1 MSKADICPR
10 TDAMDLGSYKA
21 WKKHDNLPLVK
32 NEKIDISVVLDD
44 NRIENYNWEF
54 DLDVVNNYN
63 DKKCFMLKSDKS
75 PAEIGSDKFKKMFA
89 KRIITVELKNTNFDI
104 EVLNIRDGLKR
115 VSLKNNIINVKA
127 VIENVN
133 KLVLH
138 KIDKIPGTNVEEEH
152 ASQVLDRNSWVNK
165 MGKLRFRVLGREPI
179 ISREHIK
186 MHKVFIDGDKFCIF
200 DGDIIEDT
208 DIISERSCSV
218 YGLDWTCK
226 YDDPK
231 KHKGWHCD
239 LKISDNK
246 NLAREVVKDLQV
258 EFVLCKT
265 YSSMNT
271 NQNSKIKT
279 TLLKRRL
286 FKEKIKEESPLAL
299 FCTLFL
305 FVSLFLSG
313 YFAFLFYIGD
323 VGNRAKM
330 FTSVERTKMSP
341 IRRFFFP
348 IYMSELTKVLP
359 LCFLMVCTVFV
370 YSTYRDIKDS
380 MVVGAADEFYLKA
393 GNVMT
398 NWLKMFGVLP
408 CALIFMTV
416 LMNLTQRYR
425 FPTVFYGVT
434 AFFGFYFVLNA
445 LVLYPNRKILTVMPI
460 VNWMKELEPDSMLST
475 FGGGAAGIFAFPV
488 TSLHYIMSE
497 LWGTV
502 TLSFLA
508 WGYTNIITKRED
520 ASRWYPQVALLA
532 QIGQIIAGSSVGELA
547 TSYKENYNKCL
558 LYLNCLT
565 AVLTVLFGL
574 TCFWL
579 DQFVMQ
585 MPRFKLNSEGPTSKK
600 KKEKVG
606 LCAGIKYAINDGYVF
621 CLSGIVFAYGA
632 IMVCMEL
639 TYKDTYCSQFFWD
652 KSKMTVFKGMETMLT
667 GVLTLSAMMFIG
679 SNLLNWFG
687 WLFTALF
694 TPVVAGIFCI
704 LFYIICSTT
713 NIATYQLLFIDGRIA
728 MKNAGSGSSLAWI
741 CAYLGMAMCVFI
753 KSFKY
758 ATLDPTKEIAY
769 LPLSKS
775 EKSKAKAIVD
785 IVGARAGKSAGA
797 LFNIF
802 FTSIIGGGS
811 ALTTPMKI
819 VSFIFSMV
827 LLFLWV
833 ASAYSLDKHIQIRE
847 KNNTEK
853 NEEIKSDLESGNLN
867 QKSKLKA
874 DTRN

>member
-1 MSKADICPR
+1 
-10 TDAMDLGSYKA
+10 
-21 WKKHDNLPLVK
+21 
-32 NEKIDISVVLDD
+32 
-44 NRIENYNWEF
+44 
-54 DLDVVNNYN
+54 
-63 DKKCFMLKSDKS
+63 
-75 PAEIGSDKFKKMFA
+75 
-89 KRIITVELKNTNFDI
+89 
-104 EVLNIRDGLKR
+104 
-115 VSLKNNIINVKA
+115 
-127 VIENVN
+127 
-133 KLVLH
+133 
-138 KIDKIPGTNVEEEH
+138 
-152 ASQVLDRNSWVNK
+152 
-165 MGKLRFRVLGREPI
+165 
-179 ISREHIK
+179 
-186 MHKVFIDGDKFCIF
+186 
-200 DGDIIEDT
+200 
-208 DIISERSCSV
+208 
-218 YGLDWTCK
+218 
-226 YDDPK
+226 
-231 KHKGWHCD
+231 
-239 LKISDNK
+239 
-246 NLAREVVKDLQV
+246 
-258 EFVLCKT
+258 
-265 YSSMNT
+265 
-271 NQNSKIKT
+271 
-279 TLLKRRL
+279 
-286 FKEKIKEESPLAL
+286 
-299 FCTLFL
+299 
-305 FVSLFLSG
+305 
-313 YFAFLFYIGD
+313 
-323 VGNRAKM
+323 
-330 FTSVERTKMSP
+330 MSP
-341 IRRFFFP
+341 VRRFFFP

-380 MVVGAADEFYLKA
+380 MVVGAADEFDLKA
-393 GNVMT
+393 GNAMT

-416 LMNLTQRYR
+416 LMNLTENYR

-445 LVLYPNRKILTVMPI
+445 VILYPNRKKLTVMPI
-460 VNWMKELEPDSMLST
+460 VNWMKELNPDSMLST

-565 AVLTVLFGL
+565 GVLTF
-574 TCFWL
+574 FWL
-579 DQFVMQ
+579 DRFVMK
-585 MPRFKLNSEGPTSKK
+585 MPRFRLNNVTVKKK

-606 LCAGIKYAINDGYVF
+606 LSAGIKYAINDGYVF

-694 TPVVAGIFCI
+694 TPVVAGIFCV
-704 LFYIICSTT
+704 LFYFICSTT
-713 NIATYQLLFIDGRIA
+713 NIATYQLLFIDGKLA
-728 MKNAGSGSSLAWI
+728 MKNAGSGTSLAWV

-769 LPLSKS
+769 LPLDKS

-819 VSFIFSMV
+819 VSFFFSMT
-827 LLFLWV
+827 LLLLWIS
-833 ASAYSLDKHIQIRE
+833 SAYRLDKHIKERE
-847 KNNTEK
+847 LKNIQLDKEK
-853 NEEIKSDLESGNLN
+853 KSDLESGKIN
-867 QKSKLKA
+867 QENK
-874 DTRN
+874 